1 MEYLRIGTDYYKICN
16 VPLLSGDTIKS
27 LIKWSKG
34 EIMTDF
40 GKEFLK
46 EIKKYDGFIIIPD
59 HKNYEQEINGFYNEY
74 EKVNHKLSEGKF
86 TQTELFLKHI
96 FKNQYNIA
104 LDYLTIIWQHPS
116 QILPILCL
124 VSEERNTGKTTFLK
138 WLKLVFQGNM
148 TINKN
153 EDFRS
158 RFNSDW
164 ASKLII
170 AVDEVLLDKKE
181 DSERIKNLSTANNY
195 KIESKGKDKV
205 ETTFFGK
212 FILCSNNEENF
223 IQIDSNEIRYWV
235 VKVVSIV
242 AEDVNMLQN
251 LEKEI
256 PHFLHY
262 INNRK
267 IVAEQKTR
275 MWFTKQQ
282 IYTAALDKVVKGN
295 KTYLSQEIREIII
308 DDFVSFEVDVLK
320 YTASDLLEKLSK
332 GTIRTTR
339 FKISDCLKMDY
350 KLTPTNGSYP
360 KYFTTMGTNNTT
372 FVDSEQKK
380 GRYFEFLKKDF
391 LENTVEL
398 LQNSQN
404 P

>member
-34 EIMTDF
+34 EIVTDF
-40 GKEFLK
+40 GKVYLK
-46 EIKKYDGFIIIPD
+46 SIKKYDGFIIIPD
-59 HKNYEQEINGFYNEY
+59 HQNYQQEISGFYNEY
-74 EKVNHKLSEGKF
+74 EKVNHKLIEGDF
-86 TQTELFLKHI
+86 EQTKLFLKHI
-96 FKNQYNIA
+96 FKNQYEIA

-124 VSEERNTGKTTFLK
+124 VSEERNTGKSTFLK
-138 WLKLVFQGNM
+138 WLKLIFQANM

-170 AVDEVLLDKKE
+170 AVDEVLLDRKE

-223 IQIDSNEIRYWV
+223 IQIDNFEIRYWV
-235 VKVVSIV
+235 VKVASFHK
-242 AEDVNMLQN
+242 ENVNILQL
-251 LEKEI
+251 LENEI
-256 PHFLHY
+256 PSSLHF
-262 INNRK
+262 ISNRK
-267 IVAEQKTR
+267 IISERQTR

-282 IYTAALDKVVKGN
+282 IHTAALDKVVKGN
-295 KTYLSQEIREIII
+295 KTYLSQEIKEIII
-308 DDFVSFEVDVLK
+308 DDFINFEVDVLK

-332 GTIRTTR
+332 GTIKTTR
-339 FKISDCLKMDY
+339 FKISDCLKLDY
-350 KLTPTNGSYP
+350 NLQSINGSYA
-360 KYFTTMGTNNTT
+360 KYHTSMGINNST
-372 FVDSEQKK
+372 FVDSELKK
-380 GRYFEFLKKDF
+380 GRYFEFLEKDF
-391 LENTVEL
+391 LPDDVEML
-398 LQNSQN
+398 
-404 P
+404 